1 MAPTTEFVEGILDAD
16 QISYGTAEREQR
28 AADWGT
34 DDADAVTPDV
44 VVWPESTAD
53 VVAVLTAANE
63 HGVPVTPYAAGTSLE
78 GNAVPVERGI
88 TLDLSEM
95 DAVLDVRPDDLQV
108 DVQPGIFGDDLNEA
122 VADYGLFVPSLPAS
136 SDISTIGGMIANDA
150 SGTKTVKY
158 GEVADWV
165 LELEVVLP
173 TGELI
178 TVGSKAAKTS
188 AGYNLKEIVIGSE
201 GTLGVVTRA
210 TIELTGRPEQIR
222 GGRAI
227 FDDLGSA
234 AAAVADAVQS
244 GVDVAK
250 IELIDAF
257 SAEVSNAFLDTDL
270 PDSPMVF
277 LEFHANHSVEEEIE
291 FCRAVFEANDVA
303 RFEIADDD
311 AEMRALWEARREL
324 AEAFEPYDPDRS
336 PLTPGDITVPISSY
350 PEIIDYAKQ
359 LEAEKG
365 IPVACFG
372 HAGDGNVHYF
382 IMVEPDDPESI
393 ATGEE
398 ISERLV
404 ERAIE
409 LGGTATGEHG
419 VGLGKRDY
427 LTMEYDDA
435 GLESMRAIKRA
446 LDPNNVLNPGKILP
460 EE

>member
-53 VVAVLTAANE
+53 IAAVLTAANE

-188 AGYNLKEIVIGSE
+188 AGYNLKELVIGSE

>member
-53 VVAVLTAANE
+53 IAAVLTAANE

-188 AGYNLKEIVIGSE
+188 AGYNLKELVIGSE

-234 AAAVADAVQS
+234 TAAVADAVQS

-277 LEFHANHSVEEEIE
+277 LEFHANHSVEKEIE

-311 AEMRALWEARREL
+311 TEMRALWEARREL

-382 IMVEPDDPESI
+382 IMVEPDDPESV

>member
-53 VVAVLTAANE
+53 IAAVLTAANE

-188 AGYNLKEIVIGSE
+188 AGYNLKELVIGSE

-277 LEFHANHSVEEEIE
+277 LEFHANHSVEKEIE

-311 AEMRALWEARREL
+311 TEMRALWEARREL

-372 HAGDGNVHYF
+372 HPGDGNVHYF
-382 IMVEPDDPESI
+382 IMVEPDDPESV